1 MLRYIKGKIK
11 NDVTSFARGRDVDNL
26 RTEMDRLARKKDEE
40 RGGPSSEDLEAVSKA
55 MIVYQFVLLLYDYI
69 IN

>member
-40 RGGPSSEDLEAVSKA
+40 RGGQSSEDLEAVSKA